1 MYYVSCCLVNRLWCL
16 IAAVQAFGDA
26 IGEMVI
32 AGVRVAHR
40 VVVGRHACQV
50 NHPDL
55 CLHDNQC
62 VAQAFSCL
70 WSAYSWIMEVPGHL
84 TLAERLSL
92 VFRKHL
98 HMTTGVLNMQDV
110 QSGHISN
117 CTSYM
122 TTKLARATLGQPRQ
136 GPRLT
141 LGSHFQK
148 QVGWGTWLHFTHSY
162 KE

>member
-70 WSAYSWIMEVPGHL
+70 WSPYSWIMEVPGHR
-84 TLAERLSL
+84 TLAERPTL

-98 HMTTGVLNMQDV
+98 HMTTGVLKIQDV
-110 QSGHISN
+110 QSGRIFVCIS
-117 CTSYM
+117 YV
-122 TTKLARATLGQPRQ
+122 TTTLASASLGQPHSSPSLLNSRHQ
-136 GPRLT
+136 GFHTSSFSAP
-141 LGSHFQK
+141 F
-148 QVGWGTWLHFTHSY
+148 Y
-162 KE
+162 ENM

>member
-26 IGEMVI
+26 TGEMVI

-70 WSAYSWIMEVPGHL
+70 WSTYSWIMEVPGHQ
-84 TLAERLSL
+84 TYS
-92 VFRKHL
+92 RKTHSCL
-98 HMTTGVLNMQDV
+98 QETSRCPV
-110 QSGHISN
+110 QSGRIFV
-117 CTSYM
+117 CTSYV
-122 TTKLARATLGQPRQ
+122 TTTLASASLGQPHSSPSLLNSRHQ
-136 GPRLT
+136 GFHISSFSAP
-141 LGSHFQK
+141 F
-148 QVGWGTWLHFTHSY
+148 Y
-162 KE
+162 ENM